1 VFASLGS
8 LPKVL
13 YVPSAAEE
21 GDDAKAAKEPPSW
34 LTTAAMGFKEG
45 RSYSAK
51 FAFVPPKDALRVAQR
66 FGLASDALPALL
78 GCRVAEGGTG
88 GTAHLL
94 KAEEHRVGGGAAVRA
109 VKSFVKELVAESV
122 DAESALPLP
131 SFPEPTR
138 PRKQASAS
146 LEEFTHE
153 SLPVRQ
159 RDAAR
164 SPIPSAHRP
173 SAPHGHTSRSRL
185 ACARRRVCVGQISCY
200 DGPRPLCVLAIVNE
214 LAGTGCPESV
224 AEVRTELS
232 ERVVRHTP
240 LCAPT
245 ALACARASG
254 HVRAVCR
261 VSCLPRAQLA
271 RRFRNDKTIAFGCVG
286 AAKQTEFLSGFGMS
300 SSELPALVAVK
311 GGRRPRA
318 ARMEGG
324 LDVAPMAAF
333 VDGLLGGGGTFKRLS
348 DGLPALEPPYLLDK
362 DEM

>member
-1 VFASLGS
+1 MTSRGVCFAVVLALALVGAEDSKSPEEPKKKEDGPKKPSTLAPTVPYLEMWAFVYGKDAT

-153 SLPVRQ
+153 SLP
-159 RDAAR
+159 
-164 SPIPSAHRP
+164 
-173 SAPHGHTSRSRL
+173 
-185 ACARRRVCVGQISCY
+185 ISCY

-224 AEVRTELS
+224 AE
-232 ERVVRHTP
+232 
-240 LCAPT
+240 
-245 ALACARASG
+245 
-254 HVRAVCR
+254 
-261 VSCLPRAQLA
+261 LA